1 MTAQAS
7 HYHHGNLR
15 DALIGAAL
23 EELQENG
30 PAGLSLRALARAVGV
45 SATAVYR
52 HFANKDELLADIAT
66 EGFQG
71 LSAEMTALLRR
82 EPDADALRRLE
93 ILGEGYV
100 RYAVTHPA
108 HYRLMFGKRM
118 LEREAYPALKKAAAQ
133 SYGMLETAV
142 ADAVASGALPAMPVA
157 MLSTLAWSLVHGLSS
172 LNNDGLLS
180 DKTLPAGAELG
191 RTFSRMLARS
201 LSGLSQATEQ

>member
-7 HYHHGNLR
+7 HYHHGNLH
-15 DALIGAAL
+15 DALIRVALDAL
-23 EELQENG
+23 EDQG
-30 PAGLSLRALARAVGV
+30 PATLSLRGLARTVGV

-52 HFANKDELLADIAT
+52 HFGSKDELLAAIAT
-66 EGFQG
+66 EGFAG
-71 LSAEMTALLRR
+71 LSAEMNALLRR

-100 RYAVTHPA
+100 RYAVAHPA

-118 LEREAYPALKKAAAQ
+118 LERDAYPALNKAAAH
-133 SYGMLETAV
+133 SYGMLEAAV
-142 ADAVASGALPAMPVA
+142 ADAVESGALPTMPVP

-172 LNNDGLLS
+172 LNNDGLLN

-201 LSGLSQATEQ
+201 LSGLRQPTEQ